1 MSIKLIEQ
9 MTESINFK
17 LKDIE
22 RYTNFI
28 DLVSRYDIKG
38 LRKFIHDNDTH
49 EKEMFYEYLSYGD
62 AELFHRVYPQ
72 AHTQKG
78 DYVVGIIHNQYK
90 DDLKAERLHGLD
102 WDDYPEDY
110 CDAEYPDSDDPG
122 YDRKE
127 FDFEG

>member
-1 MSIKLIEQ
+1 

-22 RYTNFI
+22 RYTKFI

-49 EKEMFYEYLSYGD
+49 EKEMFYEYLGYGD
-62 AELFHRVYPQ
+62 VELFHRVYPQ

-110 CDAEYPDSDDPG
+110 CDAEYPD
-122 YDRKE
+122 
-127 FDFEG
+127 EG